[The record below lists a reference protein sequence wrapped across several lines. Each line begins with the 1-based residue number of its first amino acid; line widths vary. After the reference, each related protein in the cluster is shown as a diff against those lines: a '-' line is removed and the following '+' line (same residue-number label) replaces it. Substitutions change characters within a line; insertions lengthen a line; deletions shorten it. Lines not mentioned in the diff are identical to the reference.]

1 MAFKEKTFYQAVCD
15 KCGEEYEGGEFQW
28 WYDQDQAADNARDD
42 SGWFERKRV
51 IKRLPPSA
59 THPIGSTVYQTVELI
74 CDSCQTCD
82 VCGTK
87 PAYELDD
94 HLVCEEHEDHVFE
107 EEKPVDYK
115 KECTGDTNCP
125 SPMHV
130 HGCYADN
137 SFNCDDPQEHV
148 VPTYTQHRGPR

>member
-1 MAFKEKTFYQAVCD
+1 MAFDEKTFYRAVCD
-15 KCGEEYEGGEFQW
+15 KCGAKDDDGEFQW
-28 WYDQDQAADNARDD
+28 WYDKGQACEDVTENSD
-42 SGWFERKRV
+42 WFERTRV
-51 IKRLPPSA
+51 IKKLPPDDKYPFERIVHA
-59 THPIGSTVYQTVELI
+59 TVELI
-74 CDSCQTCD
+74 CTDCRACD

-87 PAYELDD
+87 PAYEMDN